1 MINSDTITQS
11 SNVTAISPDALAR
24 ALATASEALDDAR
37 VMLALTQLCGSP
49 RQLAERLGMT
59 IDRVAASRERLVE
72 AGHVSVGR
80 GRGGVLHLVERKA
93 S

>member
-1 MINSDTITQS
+1 MINNNLITQS
-11 SNVTAISPDALAR
+11 SNVNTIAPDALAQV
-24 ALATASEALDDAR
+24 LATASDALDDAR
-37 VMLALTQLCGSP
+37 MLIELGRQCGSP

-59 IDRVAASRERLVE
+59 VERVAASRERLIA

-80 GRGGVLHLVERKA
+80 GRGGVLRLVGGA

>member
-11 SNVTAISPDALAR
+11 TNVNTIAPDALAQV
-24 ALATASEALDDAR
+24 LATASEALDDAR

-59 IDRVAASRERLVE
+59 VERVAASRGRLVA
-72 AGHVSVGR
+72 AGHVCVGR